1 MAFIRFYLFFLFMI
15 ASLSLEAAP
24 ECEQWV
30 ARLIS
35 FKGKVEK
42 LTKNQTRWQ
51 SVSSEDCFCHGDK
64 IRTARYGRAKLKFII
79 EPTTTVE
86 LEPNSTLT
94 FPDRVKQHDLR
105 FNLIQQY
112 LLWLAKV
119 LSYPVTWKSF
129 S

>member
-1 MAFIRFYLFFLFMI
+1 MIHNKLYLFFLYLI
-15 ASLSLEAAP
+15 ISLSIEASP

-35 FKGKVEK
+35 VKGKVEK
-42 LTKNQTRWQ
+42 LTKNQTKWLPVN
-51 SVSSEDCFCHGDK
+51 SYDCFCHGDK
-64 IRTARYGRAKLKFII
+64 IRTAQHARAKLKFIL

-119 LSYPVTWKSF
+119 FNHPVTS
-129 S
+129 

>member
-1 MAFIRFYLFFLFMI
+1 MATMMHTRFYLFFLFI
-15 ASLSLEAAP
+15 IVPLSLEAAP

-35 FKGKVEK
+35 AKGKVEK
-42 LTKNQTRWQ
+42 LTKNHTRWQ
-51 SVSSEDCFCHGDK
+51 PVNSDDCFCHGDK
-64 IRTARYGRAKLKFII
+64 IRTTRHGRAKLKFII

-94 FPDRVKQHDLR
+94 FPERVKQHDLR
-105 FNLIQQY
+105 FNLIQRY

-119 LSYPVTWKSF
+119 FSYPVT
-129 S
+129 